1 MDNEQI
7 YNIIKKT
14 QKKIA
19 ISQLKEDVYVKKN
32 KILKSVASFIL
43 IFGITVGIVYAGTN
57 ISDRIWKI
65 PEKVVGFSNNEI
77 PTEEKQKSVLNESE
91 ARQKAEKILE
101 KFGHKDE
108 KINTIELENN
118 QANYELTW
126 SVCTDKNTRIYFN
139 ATGEKYFGISFD
151 NVLNKNIKNY
161 RTTEKEAEKTA
172 RDLCEKYGYDLEQYN
187 YVKISSNMNSED
199 ESYIWNVSFGKT
211 YDGIVSPYECT
222 AVGFIPEINEIYGFT
237 VWNEKFENN
246 PIEITE
252 KRAKEIA
259 LEEEQKI
266 STEYK
271 MKEIEAELDIVQM
284 NGDAYLRTNDYNQLR
299 EQTSA
304 NYPSEKQVHYRTDNR
319 VRKAWIV
326 TIEYDIPS
334 SVNKFDN
341 SYNMND
347 ENFSY
352 YIDATTGEV
361 IGGSSVY
368 KIDKEAGYR

>member
-7 YNIIKKT
+7 NNIIKKT

-19 ISQLKEDVYVKKN
+19 ISQLKKELHVKRN
-32 KILKSVASFIL
+32 KILKSTASFIL

-65 PEKVVGFSNNEI
+65 PEKVVGYSNNEI
-77 PTEEKQKSVLNESE
+77 PIEEKQKSVLNETE
-91 ARQKAEKILE
+91 ARQEAEKILE

-108 KINTIELENN
+108 KINSIELENN
-118 QANYELTW
+118 QANYDLTW
-126 SVCTDKNTRIYFN
+126 SVSTDKNTKIYFN
-139 ATGEKYFGISFD
+139 ATEEKYFGISFD
-151 NVLNKNIKNY
+151 NVLNRNIKNY

-172 RDLCEKYGYDLEQYN
+172 RDFCAKYGYDLEQYN
-187 YVKISSNMNSED
+187 YVKIGSNMNSDD
-199 ESYIWNVSFGKT
+199 ESYIWWVSFGKT
-211 YDGIVSPYECT
+211 YDGIVNPCEYI
-222 AVGFIPEINEIYGFT
+222 AVGFIPEINEVYSFT
-237 VWNEKFENN
+237 VSNEKFENN
-246 PIEITE
+246 SIEITE
-252 KRAKEIA
+252 EQAKEIA
-259 LEEEQKI
+259 LNEDQKI
-266 STEYK
+266 STKYK

-319 VRKAWIV
+319 VRKAWVV
-326 TIEYDIPS
+326 TIQYDIPS
-334 SVNKFDN
+334 SVNKFDD

-368 KIDKEAGYR
+368 KLDKEAGYR